1 MPSEALRE
9 STVTAVKALLE
20 ATKEER
26 RRRGKYQK
34 FSVELH
40 EEMAIHAMQHGNA
53 QAVRHFTEKLG
64 TTVSESTIRNLVR
77 IHNTFT
83 PAMKSEIGRFAS
95 IYGVDSATKSF
106 SEWLKRDISPN
117 VVRKFKV
124 MYLNKRSDCSK
135 FQRDR
140 SKIGKRNLK
149 PCDDFRSRRYTS
161 KIKDEIGQYACSH
174 TVQETM
180 EHFSKKLQMAVK
192 ERTVKR
198 FYKAYVDKFIAQN
211 NEKVDENVQVEPLNV
226 VNQANEANV
235 FTNYHQ
241 VQSLPVTLYQVNQLS
256 TSNSTV
262 CYQTSASSSLIA
274 SQGNGSLSYQTL
286 QNFTTSLP
294 SVPPPSYPV
303 AILSSKTPTIQDQQ
317 SQSCLIPHHSLLL
330 TQDRENPLISHFMA
344 TTTQPM
350 QQTILTLLP
359 EKETTNPEDT
369 SSTVNKESLSESL
382 ISEGPSTNVHPTQ
395 LVSVE
400 SKEEDKFDSDS
411 ADSAE
416 NEALEPA
423 TKKKQR
429 KKVEKSAK
437 KRGSYTAYSPEIRA
451 EIGKYAAEHGSIKAC
466 QHFAEILG
474 HEVPESTARGLRE
487 KYLKKKKYCQVTSLG
502 YSQRGRPLR
511 LGKYDEVVQDC
522 LRDLVRSGE
531 KVSSFLAITTAKEI
545 INKYEPSL
553 LEENGGSLKLNVTWA
568 KSFLKRIGVHNNS

>member
-26 RRRGKYQK
+26 RRRGKYHK

-40 EEMAIHAMQHGNA
+40 EEMAIYAMKHGNA

-64 TTVSESTIRNLVR
+64 TAVSESTIRNLVK

-83 PAMKSEIGRFAS
+83 PAMKSEIGRFAN

-106 SEWLKRDISPN
+106 SEWLKRDVSPN

-124 MYLNKRSDCSK
+124 MYMNNKRSDCPK
-135 FQRDR
+135 LQRDR
-140 SKIGKRNLK
+140 SKIGKRSLK
-149 PCDDFRSRRYTS
+149 PCENFRSRRYTS
-161 KIKDEIGQYACSH
+161 KIKDEIGEFACSH
-174 TVQETM
+174 SVHETM
-180 EHFSKKLQMAVK
+180 EHFSKKLQMTVK

-198 FYKAYVDKFIAQN
+198 FYKSYIDKFIAQN
-211 NEKVDENVQVEPLNV
+211 NEKDEENVQVNPVSV
-226 VNQANEANV
+226 VNQANEVNV

-262 CYQTSASSSLIA
+262 CYQTSASSSVIS
-274 SQGNGSLSYQTL
+274 SQGTGSVSYQTL

-317 SQSCLIPHHSLLL
+317 SQACLIPHHSLLL

-344 TTTQPM
+344 TTQPM

-359 EKETTNPEDT
+359 EKELTKPDEPG
-369 SSTVNKESLSESL
+369 STVSKEDLCESLS
-382 ISEGPSTNVHPTQ
+382 SEGPSRNAQ
-395 LVSVE
+395 AAQFVSVE
-400 SKEEDKFDSDS
+400 SKVDDKLDSDS
-411 ADSAE
+411 TDSAE
-416 NEALEPA
+416 NEGLEPSR
-423 TKKKQR
+423 KKKQR
-429 KKVEKSAK
+429 RTMEKCSK

-466 QHFAEILG
+466 QHFAEVLG

-487 KYLKKKKYCQVTSLG
+487 KYLKKKKFCQVTSLG

-545 INKYEPSL
+545 LNKYEPSL
-553 LEENGGSLKLNVTWA
+553 LEENGGSIKLNITWA